1 MGTCEV
7 TGMVNMDYE
16 LLKEEYKKMIA
27 KYLSDRCKEDLYLA
41 EAVQKPG
48 KTLDGVIKYVTSE
61 ARKKAQ
67 GNVAVIPDDEVYSWA
82 VHYILEDSLDSEP
95 GKAEKPV
102 KEEKKAQKKESDK
115 AELKIVKQ
123 EPTIAQELQLTF
135 EF

>member
-1 MGTCEV
+1 
-7 TGMVNMDYE
+7 MVDMNTE

-27 KYLSDRCKEDLYLA
+27 KYLKERCETDPFLA

-61 ARKKAQ
+61 ARKKAT

-102 KEEKKAQKKESDK
+102 KEEKKVQKKESDK
-115 AELKIVKQ
+115 VKLKIVKQ